1 MVKDAFVIE
10 VKQSVGLLRYLIA
23 MHSLFLVTIVL
34 SPIAWYWRVLL
45 CLILLLSFI
54 RYYQSHYKM
63 IGRYTVSELT
73 LLDGEW
79 SIEFGDGRL
88 IEDLGL
94 RQSFVLPQLVILY
107 FKASSSWKTRA
118 VYLFADQVDEE
129 VLRQL
134 RVHCRAPKT
143 YQQ

>member
-1 MVKDAFVIE
+1 
-10 VKQSVGLLRYLIA
+10 
-23 MHSLFLVTIVL
+23 
-34 SPIAWYWRVLL
+34 
-45 CLILLLSFI
+45 
-54 RYYQSHYKM
+54 M

-94 RQSFVLPQLVILY
+94 RQSFVLPQLIILY
-107 FKASSSWKTRA
+107 FKTSSSWKMRA